1 MKKSKVVYSLNT
13 QLYKVTGVEKVMM
26 DVHHAL
32 SDTYNCKIVGTISYE
47 QVRPDHHI
55 KKEEYIKWSNP
66 FLFRKNIVIV
76 HERKLLLLL
85 WFLNTFLFQRIKI
98 VYVHHSLFYS
108 HKKTTILPK
117 TIVAIADKGVEN
129 LTQYFGAP
137 LTNIHKIH
145 NCVIDSYTR
154 PHPPVHRNKI
164 TLMLPGRI
172 NLYKQ
177 QFEIVRQLKGKLD
190 DRIIIKFAGDGEL
203 VEELRELC
211 KDDNHFEVLGY
222 RNDVLDL
229 LQQTDYMFLF
239 STQEG
244 LSITLIEATMIG
256 MPIVCNIVGGNPEI
270 CHHGKNG
277 WVLNDW
283 DELIKTLNN
292 LPNVTDEQYAKMCE
306 ESRKIYECNFTFEIF
321 KKQYVELIDKL

>member
-1 MKKSKVVYSLNT
+1 MKTIYSLNS

-26 DVHHAL
+26 DIHHAL
-32 SDTYNCKIVGTISYE
+32 SDTYDCKIAGTISYD
-47 QVRPDHHI
+47 QVREDHHI
-55 KKEEYIKWSNP
+55 NKEEYIRWSSP
-66 FLFRKNIVIV
+66 FMFHKSIVIV
-76 HERKLLLLL
+76 HERKLLLVL
-85 WFLNTFLFQRIKI
+85 WLLNTFLFQSIKI

-137 LTNIHKIH
+137 LQNIHKIH
-145 NCVIDSYTR
+145 NCVIDSHSH
-154 PHPPVHRNKI
+154 PHSSMHRDKI

-172 NLYKQ
+172 NSFKQ
-177 QFEIVRQLKGKLD
+177 QFEIVRQLRGKLD
-190 DRIIIKFAGDGEL
+190 NRIVIRFAGDGERL
-203 VEELRELC
+203 EELREFC

-256 MPIVCNIVGGNPEI
+256 MPIVCNNVGGNPEI

-292 LPNVTDEQYAKMCE
+292 LPNISDEQYDDMCKK
-306 ESRKIYECNFTFEIF
+306 SREIYEQNFTFDIF
-321 KKQYVELIDKL
+321 KYNYLKLLSSI